1 MAKAISMAGIYPPI
15 PTPFDASGEL
25 DLKAL
30 ARNMERWNRYPLSGY
45 VVLGSNGEFPY
56 LSETEKLTYL
66 EAVRKFIPADKLFM
80 AGTACESTHTT
91 IALTKKA
98 ATLGADVAI
107 LITPSYY
114 KSRMDG
120 AGLSHYYQSVADA
133 SPIPVSMYNMPA
145 NTGVDMAAEVII
157 KLSQH
162 PNIIGLKDSGGN
174 LAKIGEIVRHAK
186 TGFQVLA
193 GSAGFLYPALCMGA
207 VGGVLALANIAPQ
220 QCCDIMSFFKQSQH
234 DDARV
239 LQQRVIPSNTAVTA
253 RFGVPG
259 LKAALDMLG
268 YYGGSPRSP
277 MLPLPEGQKE
287 TLRNILA
294 EAGILQA

>member
-1 MAKAISMAGIYPPI
+1 MAGIFPPI
-15 PTPFDASGEL
+15 PTPVDAAGEL

-30 ARNMERWNRYPLSGY
+30 ARNFERWNRYPLAGY

-56 LSETEKLTYL
+56 LSEAEKLTYF
-66 EAVRKFIPADKLFM
+66 EAARKHIPQGKLFM
-80 AGTACESTHTT
+80 AGTACESTHST
-91 IALTKKA
+91 IALTRDA
-98 ATLGADVAI
+98 ASLGADVAI

-114 KSRMDG
+114 KSRMDA
-120 AGLSHYYQSVADA
+120 AGLSHYFQSVADA

-145 NTGVDMAAEVII
+145 NTNVDMAADLIV

-162 PNIIGLKDSGGN
+162 PNIVGLKDSGGN
-174 LAKIGEIVRHAK
+174 LAKLGEVVRGARP
-186 TGFQVLA
+186 GFQVLA
-193 GSAGFLYPALCMGA
+193 GSAGFLYPALCVGA

-220 QCCDIMSFFKQSQH
+220 QCCDIVSYFNHGKH
-234 DDARV
+234 EDARE
-239 LQQRVIPSNTAVTA
+239 LQLRMIAPNTAVTA

-268 YYGGSPRSP
+268 YYGGNPRSP
-277 MLPLPEGQKE
+277 MLPLPDGQKE
-287 TLRNILA
+287 TLRSILV

>member
-1 MAKAISMAGIYPPI
+1 M
-15 PTPFDASGEL
+15 
-25 DLKAL
+25 DLKVF
-30 ARNMERWNRYPLSGY
+30 ARNFERWNRFPLSGY

-56 LSETEKLTYL
+56 LSEPEKLTL
-66 EAVRKFIPADKLFM
+66 FEAARKLIPSDKLFM
-80 AGTACESTHTT
+80 AGTACESAHST

-98 ATLGADVAI
+98 AALGADVAI

-114 KSRMDG
+114 KSRMDA

-145 NTGVDMAAEVII
+145 NTGVDMAADVII

-162 PNIIGLKDSGGN
+162 PNIVGLKDSGGN
-174 LAKIGEIVRHAK
+174 LAKIGEVVRYARP
-186 TGFQVLA
+186 GFQVLA

-220 QCCDIMSFFKQSQH
+220 QCCDIVSLFKH
-234 DDARV
+234 GKHEDARE
-239 LQQRVIPSNTAVTA
+239 LQQRMIPPNTAVTA

-268 YYGGSPRSP
+268 YYGGPPRSP
-277 MLPLPEGQKE
+277 MLPLPDAQKE
-287 TLRNILA
+287 SLRNIMV
-294 EAGILQA
+294 EAGILQT

>member
-15 PTPFDASGEL
+15 PTPFDASGEM
-25 DLKAL
+25 DLKVF
-30 ARNMERWNRYPLSGY
+30 ARNFERWNRFPLSGY

-56 LSETEKLTYL
+56 LSEPEKLTL
-66 EAVRKFIPADKLFM
+66 FEAARKLIPSDKLFM
-80 AGTACESTHTT
+80 AGTACESAHST

-98 ATLGADVAI
+98 AALGADVAI

-114 KSRMDG
+114 KSRMDA
-120 AGLSHYYQSVADA
+120 AGLCHYYQSVADA

-145 NTGVDMAAEVII
+145 NTGVDMAADVII

-162 PNIIGLKDSGGN
+162 PNIVGLKDSGGN
-174 LAKIGEIVRHAK
+174 LAKIGEVVRYARP
-186 TGFQVLA
+186 GFQVLA

-220 QCCDIMSFFKQSQH
+220 QCCDIVSLFKH
-234 DDARV
+234 GKHEDARE
-239 LQQRVIPSNTAVTA
+239 LQQRMIPPNTAVTA

-268 YYGGSPRSP
+268 YYGGPPRSP
-277 MLPLPEGQKE
+277 MLPLPDAQKE
-287 TLRNILA
+287 SLRNIMV
-294 EAGILQA
+294 EAGILQT